1 MPRPRLQAGH
11 RGLQVHQE
19 GEEPR
24 LLRAEVGSTR
34 GQGAD
39 RGHQCVSCR
48 SSGSGYSAASCRD
61 LDLTSEVAAACGGRA
76 RCSLLADLV
85 TVAILS
91 GELQGS
97 GAGCLNHFLISG
109 EGDKVNEKSSCHRNF
124 SALRTTWSC
133 VAESAL
139 AAAAGNREA
148 TPSPAPSSGVS
159 RQWAGVTPLTTASSQ
174 HERVEAVPLEPQPR
188 PGPVSPPPASAPDYT
203 RPLTVAASLVTAAL
217 CGVLVTLSYKL
228 YHTFPS
234 PATRSTITG
243 YALM

>member
-1 MPRPRLQAGH
+1 M
-11 RGLQVHQE
+11 
-19 GEEPR
+19 
-24 LLRAEVGSTR
+24 
-34 GQGAD
+34 
-39 RGHQCVSCR
+39 
-48 SSGSGYSAASCRD
+48 
-61 LDLTSEVAAACGGRA
+61 
-76 RCSLLADLV
+76 
-85 TVAILS
+85 
-91 GELQGS
+91 
-97 GAGCLNHFLISG
+97 SG

-148 TPSPAPSSGVS
+148 TPSPDPSSRVS
-159 RQWAGVTPLTTASSQ
+159 RQWALTTASSQ
-174 HERVEAVPLEPQPR
+174 HRLEAAGERVEAVPLEPQPR
-188 PGPVSPPPASAPDYT
+188 PGPVSPAPASAPDYT

>member
-1 MPRPRLQAGH
+1 M
-11 RGLQVHQE
+11 
-19 GEEPR
+19 
-24 LLRAEVGSTR
+24 
-34 GQGAD
+34 
-39 RGHQCVSCR
+39 
-48 SSGSGYSAASCRD
+48 
-61 LDLTSEVAAACGGRA
+61 AAACGGRA

-97 GAGCLNHFLISG
+97 GADCLNHFLISG

-188 PGPVSPPPASAPDYT
+188 PGPVSPAPDYT

-243 YALM
+243 CALM